1 MKTKLILFSV
11 AVLALVSCQKEIRL
25 QSERIHTIESEPHWE
40 ISLSHSVFSFT
51 EPAVEKAC
59 VAYNDEIQGLVAGI
73 HAAFVERARTL
84 YAELDSA
91 GIAPAAPFELYL
103 SDSVYIADDKFISV
117 LVRSYEMLGG
127 ANGNTDYYAL
137 NYDLVTGKF
146 LNLKDLLDLSKADD
160 INALLQKYLQDPDG
174 CYTFEKPT
182 VDNCSAVNLSPE
194 SVIFT
199 YGKYILGPGAC
210 GEATIAVPRSELSH
224 CLKVGM
230 P

>member
-1 MKTKLILFSV
+1 M
-11 AVLALVSCQKEIRL
+11 
-25 QSERIHTIESEPHWE
+25 
-40 ISLSHSVFSFT
+40 
-51 EPAVEKAC
+51 
-59 VAYNDEIQGLVAGI
+59 
-73 HAAFVERARTL
+73 
-84 YAELDSA
+84 
-91 GIAPAAPFELYL
+91 
-103 SDSVYIADDKFISV
+103 YIADDKFISV

-137 NYDLVTGKF
+137 NYDLATGKF
-146 LNLKDLLDLSKADD
+146 LNLKDLLDLSKAED